1 MTTGIWAR
9 YYGLA
14 TFGFGTAAVAIYLP
28 MINITLAH
36 LEAVSTLTPFDIRP
50 LGYSPQEAAALLGA
64 LGEEGRMYYLT
75 RQIPLDTVYP
85 ALLALTLVFAVYWF
99 RRDLPESK
107 LARVGPWASV
117 GAAILDYAEN
127 LGVAA
132 MILSWPNLPDHLVHA
147 TSAATV
153 AKSGTTTVAV
163 LLVLLTG
170 ANWVARTR
178 EGLQYQF
185 CKFRL

>member
-9 YYGLA
+9 YYGWA
-14 TFGFGTAAVAIYLP
+14 TFGFGAAGVTIYLL

-36 LEAVSTLTPFDIRP
+36 LDAVSTLTPFDMRP
-50 LGYSPQEAAALLGA
+50 LGYGPQEAAALLEA
-64 LGEEGRMYYLT
+64 LGEEGRVYYLT

-85 ALLALTLVFAVYWF
+85 ALLALTLIFAIYWF
-99 RRDLPESK
+99 RRDLTESK
-107 LARVGPWASV
+107 LARVGVCASI
-117 GAAILDYAEN
+117 GAAMLDYVEN

-132 MILSWPNLPDHLVHA
+132 MILSWPNLPDHLIHA

-170 ANWVARTR
+170 ANRVARTR
-178 EGLQYQF
+178 GRLQY
-185 CKFRL
+185 